1 MNKKSIVLVV
11 LAFFMSV
18 SMFAA
23 GSYKVVSVTGKVT
36 YEAAPGT
43 WKNVSVGQE
52 LSASTVL
59 NTSLNSDV
67 VIAKEDGSEITIK
80 AMQKGSIDSL
90 VGVAS
95 AKGIKKSGGL
105 KKTSD
110 VADDKASTS
119 KGTATAS
126 SRASEAKADLDW
138 DD

>member
-1 MNKKSIVLVV
+1 MNKKCIVLIV
-11 LAFFMSV
+11 LTFFMSV

-23 GSYKVVSVTGKVT
+23 DSFKVISVTGKVT
-36 YEAAPGT
+36 FEAAPET

-59 NTSLNSDV
+59 NTSLNSSV
-67 VIAKEDGSEITIK
+67 VVAKEDGNEITIK
-80 AMQKGSIDSL
+80 AMQKGTVSSL

-95 AKGIKKSGGL
+95 SKGLKKGGL
-105 KKTSD
+105 KSSS
-110 VADDKASTS
+110 VADDVEGTS

-138 DD
+138 AD

>member
-36 YEAAPGT
+36 FEAAPET
-43 WKNVSVGQE
+43 WKNVAVGQE

-59 NTSLNSDV
+59 NTSLNSSV
-67 VIAKEDGSEITIK
+67 VIALDDGKEITIK
-80 AMQKGSIDSL
+80 AMQKGTVDSL
-90 VGVAS
+90 VGLAS
-95 AKGIKKSGGL
+95 NKGLKKSGGIKSSSL
-105 KKTSD
+105 
-110 VADDKASTS
+110 DDDIEGRS

-126 SRASEAKADLDW
+126 SRASDAKEDLDW

>member
-36 YEAAPGT
+36 FEAAPET
-43 WKNVSVGQE
+43 WKNVTVGQE

-59 NTSLNSDV
+59 NTSLNSSV
-67 VIAKEDGSEITIK
+67 VIALDDGKEVTIK
-80 AMQKGSIDSL
+80 AMQKGTIDSL

-95 AKGIKKSGGL
+95 NKGLKKSGGIKSSSL
-105 KKTSD
+105 
-110 VADDKASTS
+110 DDDIEGRS

-126 SRASEAKADLDW
+126 SRASDAKEDLDW

>member
-1 MNKKSIVLVV
+1 MKKSIVLVV

-36 YEAAPGT
+36 FEAAPET
-43 WKNVSVGQE
+43 WKNVAVGQE

-59 NTSLNSDV
+59 NTSLNSSV
-67 VIAKEDGSEITIK
+67 VIALDDGKEITIK
-80 AMQKGSIDSL
+80 AMQKGTVDSL

-95 AKGIKKSGGL
+95 NKGL
-105 KKTSD
+105 KSSKLKSSTI
-110 VADDKASTS
+110 ADEVEGTT

-126 SRASEAKADLDW
+126 SRASDAKEDLDW

>member
-36 YEAAPGT
+36 FEAAPET
-43 WKNVSVGQE
+43 WKNVTVGQE

-59 NTSLNSDV
+59 NTSLNSSV
-67 VIAKEDGSEITIK
+67 VIALDDGKEITIK
-80 AMQKGSIDSL
+80 AMQKGTIDSL

-95 AKGIKKSGGL
+95 NKGLKKSGGIKSSSL
-105 KKTSD
+105 
-110 VADDKASTS
+110 DDDIEGRS

-126 SRASEAKADLDW
+126 SRASDAKEDLDW

>member
-1 MNKKSIVLVV
+1 MNKKSILLVV

-23 GSYKVVSVTGKVT
+23 GSYKVISVTGKVT
-36 YEAAPGT
+36 FEAAPET
-43 WKNVSVGQE
+43 WKNVAVGQE

-59 NTSLNSDV
+59 NTSLNSSV

-80 AMQKGSIDSL
+80 AMQKGTIDSL

-95 AKGIKKSGGL
+95 SQGKKGVI
-105 KKTSD
+105 KTSS
-110 VADDKASTS
+110 VADDVEVTS

-126 SRASEAKADLDW
+126 SRASDAKEDLDW

>member
-36 YEAAPGT
+36 FEAAPET
-43 WKNVSVGQE
+43 WKNVAVGQE

-59 NTSLNSDV
+59 NTSLNSSV
-67 VIAKEDGSEITIK
+67 VIALDDGKEITIK
-80 AMQKGSIDSL
+80 AMQKGTVDSL

-95 AKGIKKSGGL
+95 NKGLKKSGGIKSSSL
-105 KKTSD
+105 
-110 VADDKASTS
+110 DDDIEGRS

-126 SRASEAKADLDW
+126 SRASDAKEDLDW

>member
-11 LAFFMSV
+11 LAFFRSV

-36 YEAAPGT
+36 FEAAPET
-43 WKNVSVGQE
+43 WKNVAVGQE

-59 NTSLNSDV
+59 NTSLNSSV
-67 VIAKEDGSEITIK
+67 VIALDDGKEITIK
-80 AMQKGSIDSL
+80 AMQKGTVDSL

-95 AKGIKKSGGL
+95 NKGLKKSGGIKSSSL
-105 KKTSD
+105 
-110 VADDKASTS
+110 DDDIEGRS

-126 SRASEAKADLDW
+126 SRASDAKEDLDW

>member
-67 VIAKEDGSEITIK
+67 VIAKEDGGEITIK
-80 AMQKGSIDSL
+80 AMQKGSVDSL
-90 VGVAS
+90 VGVAFS
-95 AKGIKKSGGL
+95 KGIKKSGGI
-105 KKTSD
+105 KKSSVGAD
-110 VADDKASTS
+110 VEGSS

>member
-1 MNKKSIVLVV
+1 MNKKSISLVAI
-11 LAFFMSV
+11 AFLMSV

-23 GSYKVVSVTGKVT
+23 GYKVVSVTGKVT
-36 YEAAPGT
+36 FESAPET

-59 NTSLNSDV
+59 NTSLNSSV
-67 VIAKEDGSEITIK
+67 VIAQEDGKEITIK
-80 AMQKGSIDSL
+80 AMQKGTVDSL

-95 AKGIKKSGGL
+95 NKGLKRTGGIK
-105 KKTSD
+105 TSSL
-110 VADDKASTS
+110 ADDVEGTS

>member
-80 AMQKGSIDSL
+80 AMQKGSIYSL

-95 AKGIKKSGGL
+95 TKGLKSSGIKKS
-105 KKTSD
+105 TT
-110 VADDKASTS
+110 ADDKDGSS
-119 KGTATAS
+119 KGIATAS

>member
-11 LAFFMSV
+11 IAFFMSV

-36 YEAAPGT
+36 FEAAPET
-43 WKNVSVGQE
+43 WKNVAVGQE

-59 NTSLNSDV
+59 NTSLNSSV
-67 VIAKEDGSEITIK
+67 VIALDDGKEITIK
-80 AMQKGSIDSL
+80 AMQKGTVDSL

-95 AKGIKKSGGL
+95 NKGL
-105 KKTSD
+105 KSSKLKSSTI
-110 VADDKASTS
+110 ADEVEGTT

-126 SRASEAKADLDW
+126 SRASDAKEDLDW

>member
-1 MNKKSIVLVV
+1 MNKKSILLVV

-36 YEAAPGT
+36 FEAAPET
-43 WKNVSVGQE
+43 WKNVAVGQE

-59 NTSLNSDV
+59 NTSLNSSV
-67 VIAKEDGSEITIK
+67 VIALDDGKEITIK
-80 AMQKGSIDSL
+80 AMQKGTVDSL

-95 AKGIKKSGGL
+95 NKGLKKSGGIKSSSL
-105 KKTSD
+105 
-110 VADDKASTS
+110 DDDIEGRS

-126 SRASEAKADLDW
+126 SRASDAKEDLDW

>member
-1 MNKKSIVLVV
+1 MNKKSILLVV

-23 GSYKVVSVTGKVT
+23 GSYKVISVTGKVT
-36 YEAAPGT
+36 FEAAPET
-43 WKNVSVGQE
+43 WKNVAVGQE

-59 NTSLNSDV
+59 NTSLNSSV

-80 AMQKGSIDSL
+80 AMQKGTIDSL

-95 AKGIKKSGGL
+95 SKGKKVVI
-105 KKTSD
+105 KTSSI
-110 VADDKASTS
+110 ADDVEVTS

-126 SRASEAKADLDW
+126 SRASDAKEDLDW

>member
-1 MNKKSIVLVV
+1 MNKKSIVVVV

-36 YEAAPGT
+36 FEAAPET
-43 WKNVSVGQE
+43 WKNVAVGQE

-59 NTSLNSDV
+59 NTSLNSSI
-67 VIAKEDGSEITIK
+67 VIALDDGKEITIK
-80 AMQKGSIDSL
+80 AMQKGTVDSL

-95 AKGIKKSGGL
+95 SKGL
-105 KKTSD
+105 KSSKLKSSSI
-110 VADDKASTS
+110 ADEVEGTT

-126 SRASEAKADLDW
+126 SRASDAKEDLDW

>member
-36 YEAAPGT
+36 FEAAPET
-43 WKNVSVGQE
+43 WKNVAVGQE

-59 NTSLNSDV
+59 NTSLNSSV
-67 VIAKEDGSEITIK
+67 VIALDDGKEITIK
-80 AMQKGSIDSL
+80 AMQKGTIDSL

-95 AKGIKKSGGL
+95 NKGLKKSGGIKSSSL
-105 KKTSD
+105 
-110 VADDKASTS
+110 DDDIEGRS

-126 SRASEAKADLDW
+126 SRASDAKEDLDW

>member
-36 YEAAPGT
+36 FEAAPET
-43 WKNVSVGQE
+43 WKNVAVGQE

-59 NTSLNSDV
+59 NTSLNSSV
-67 VIAKEDGSEITIK
+67 VIALDDGKEITIK
-80 AMQKGSIDSL
+80 AMQKGTIDSL

-95 AKGIKKSGGL
+95 NKGL
-105 KKTSD
+105 KSSKLKTTTI
-110 VADDKASTS
+110 ADDVEGTT

-126 SRASEAKADLDW
+126 SRASDAKEDLDW

>member
-36 YEAAPGT
+36 FEAAPET
-43 WKNVSVGQE
+43 WKNVAVGQE

-59 NTSLNSDV
+59 NTSLNSSV
-67 VIAKEDGSEITIK
+67 VIALDDGKEITIK
-80 AMQKGSIDSL
+80 AMQKGTVDSL

-95 AKGIKKSGGL
+95 NKGL
-105 KKTSD
+105 KSSKLKSSTI
-110 VADDKASTS
+110 ADEVEGTT

-126 SRASEAKADLDW
+126 SRASDAKEDLDW

>member
-67 VIAKEDGSEITIK
+67 VIAKEDGGEITIK
-80 AMQKGSIDSL
+80 AMQKGSVDSL

-95 AKGIKKSGGL
+95 SKGIKKSGGI
-105 KKTSD
+105 KKSSVGAD
-110 VADDKASTS
+110 VEGSS

>member
-1 MNKKSIVLVV
+1 MNKKSILLVV

-36 YEAAPGT
+36 FEAAPET
-43 WKNVSVGQE
+43 WKNVAVGQE

-59 NTSLNSDV
+59 NTSLNSSV
-67 VIAKEDGSEITIK
+67 VIALDDGKEITIK
-80 AMQKGSIDSL
+80 AMQKGTIDSL

-95 AKGIKKSGGL
+95 NKGLKKSGGIKSSSL
-105 KKTSD
+105 
-110 VADDKASTS
+110 DDDIEGRS

-126 SRASEAKADLDW
+126 SRASDAKEDLDW

>member
-36 YEAAPGT
+36 FEAAPET
-43 WKNVSVGQE
+43 WKNVAVGQE

-59 NTSLNSDV
+59 NTSLNSSV
-67 VIAKEDGSEITIK
+67 VIALDDGNEITIK
-80 AMQKGSIDSL
+80 AMQKGTVDSL

-95 AKGIKKSGGL
+95 NKGL
-105 KKTSD
+105 KSSKLKSSTI
-110 VADDKASTS
+110 ADEVEGTT

-126 SRASEAKADLDW
+126 SRASDAKEDLDW

>member
-36 YEAAPGT
+36 FEAAPET
-43 WKNVSVGQE
+43 WKNVAVGQE

-59 NTSLNSDV
+59 NTSLNSSV
-67 VIAKEDGSEITIK
+67 VIALDDGKEITIK
-80 AMQKGSIDSL
+80 AMQKGTVDSL

-95 AKGIKKSGGL
+95 SKGLKKSGGIKSSSL
-105 KKTSD
+105 
-110 VADDKASTS
+110 DDDIEGRS

-126 SRASEAKADLDW
+126 SRASDAKEDLDW

>member
-1 MNKKSIVLVV
+1 MNKKTIVLVV

-36 YEAAPGT
+36 FEAAPET
-43 WKNVSVGQE
+43 WKNVAVGQE

-59 NTSLNSDV
+59 NTSLNSSV
-67 VIAKEDGSEITIK
+67 VIALDDGKEITIK
-80 AMQKGSIDSL
+80 AMQKGTVDSL

-95 AKGIKKSGGL
+95 NKGL
-105 KKTSD
+105 KSSKLKSSTI
-110 VADDKASTS
+110 ADEVEGTT

-126 SRASEAKADLDW
+126 SRASDAKEDLDW

>member
-1 MNKKSIVLVV
+1 MNKKSILLVV

-23 GSYKVVSVTGKVT
+23 GSYKVISVTGKVT
-36 YEAAPGT
+36 FEAAPET
-43 WKNVSVGQE
+43 WKNVTVGQE

-59 NTSLNSDV
+59 NTSLNSSV
-67 VIAKEDGSEITIK
+67 VIALDDGKEITIK
-80 AMQKGSIDSL
+80 AMQKGTVDSL

-95 AKGIKKSGGL
+95 NEGLKKSGGIKSSSL
-105 KKTSD
+105 
-110 VADDKASTS
+110 DDDIEGRS

-126 SRASEAKADLDW
+126 SRASDAKEDLDW

>member
-36 YEAAPGT
+36 FEAAPET
-43 WKNVSVGQE
+43 WKNVTVGQE

-59 NTSLNSDV
+59 NTSLNSSV
-67 VIAKEDGSEITIK
+67 VIALDDGKEITIK
-80 AMQKGSIDSL
+80 AMQKGTVDSL
-90 VGVAS
+90 VGLAS
-95 AKGIKKSGGL
+95 NKGLKKSGGIKSSSL
-105 KKTSD
+105 
-110 VADDKASTS
+110 DDDIEGRS

-126 SRASEAKADLDW
+126 SRASDAKEDLDW

>member
-67 VIAKEDGSEITIK
+67 VIAKEDGGEITIK
-80 AMQKGSIDSL
+80 AMQKGSVDSL

-95 AKGIKKSGGL
+95 TKGIKKSGGI
-105 KKTSD
+105 KKSSVGAD
-110 VADDKASTS
+110 VEGSS

>member
-80 AMQKGSIDSL
+80 AMQKGSVDSL

-95 AKGIKKSGGL
+95 TKGIKKSGGI
-105 KKTSD
+105 KKSSVGAD
-110 VADDKASTS
+110 VEGSS

>member
-1 MNKKSIVLVV
+1 MNKRSIVLVV

-36 YEAAPGT
+36 FEAAPET
-43 WKNVSVGQE
+43 WKNVAVGQE
-52 LSASTVL
+52 LSAYTVL
-59 NTSLNSDV
+59 NTSLNSSV
-67 VIAKEDGSEITIK
+67 VIALDDGKEITIK
-80 AMQKGSIDSL
+80 AMQKGTVDSL

-95 AKGIKKSGGL
+95 NKGL
-105 KKTSD
+105 KSSKLKSSTI
-110 VADDKASTS
+110 ADEVEGTT

-126 SRASEAKADLDW
+126 SRASDAKEDLDW

>member
-36 YEAAPGT
+36 FEAAPET

-59 NTSLNSDV
+59 NTSLNSSV
-67 VIAKEDGSEITIK
+67 VVALDDGIEITIK

-90 VGVAS
+90 VGLAS
-95 AKGIKKSGGL
+95 NKGL
-105 KKTSD
+105 KSSKIRTSTI
-110 VADDKASTS
+110 ADDVEGTT

-126 SRASEAKADLDW
+126 SRASDAKEDLDW